1 MIQLPYPRLNVIF
14 EALRYEA
21 LPQQEL
27 AQRCD
32 ISTRTIRTDI
42 SALNDILAS
51 YGAQIQHQ
59 RGKGYHFDIY
69 DETRF
74 LDIEKQTKKMKS
86 SPRNAK
92 DRMVYL
98 MMRLLSQEE
107 ECKLDDLAN
116 QWFVSRTSLQADMG
130 EIREQLEQYNLELIS
145 KAHCGLRLF
154 GEEQAIRACIAHIL
168 FQFKP
173 SDHTFIDVCEYF
185 FPEINHP
192 SLKSDLLELINK
204 NHIKLTDEGLHHLV
218 VYCGIALHRLKQ
230 NASIH
235 HVDQPNL
242 SEEAQKTATELSQT
256 IESLLGAPLPQ
267 AEIDYLSIQI
277 AARRV
282 TGVPEIDTQKP
293 TEQLELTQYLLNYVN
308 THYNYDLRND
318 EQLKRDLLCHITTM
332 ILRVKYQITIPNPL
346 FDHIKRYYPLAYD
359 MTVAAISHWGKHL
372 IPDGEIGYL
381 VMHIGVGLERNFSLE
396 EQLPPKALLVCDSG
410 TSIVR
415 LLESQLM
422 RSLPQLTIEKVES
435 LRDYEELSKVDADF
449 VISTEKVSQKNKPT
463 ITVSPIPTSFQLEQ
477 VNKLILMNR
486 SHPYMLDKFFDLRYF
501 SVLDK
506 PMTQGEVLKKF
517 SSHFTEDDITP
528 IEFYDSV
535 IERESITST
544 ILGEGIAI
552 PHSLG
557 LLANE
562 TKVYTIISP
571 HGVDW
576 GNGKIAHVIF
586 LFAIN
591 KDDYEEAMSL
601 YDLFVTFMN
610 GKAVDT
616 ILGCHSYDEFQY
628 VAKEC
633 WFNRKKDW

>member
-1 MIQLPYPRLNVIF
+1 MIQLPYPRLNIIF

-59 RGKGYHFDIY
+59 RGKGYYFDIY

-74 LDIEKQTKKMKS
+74 SDIEKQTKKMKT

-92 DRMVYL
+92 DRVVYL
-98 MMRLLSQEE
+98 IMRLLSQEE

-116 QWFVSRTSLQADMG
+116 QWFVSRTSLQADMS
-130 EIREQLEQYNLELIS
+130 EIREILEQYNLEIVS
-145 KAHCGLRLF
+145 KAHHGLKLF
-154 GEEQAIRACIAHIL
+154 GEEQAIRACIAHVL

-173 SDHTFIDVCEYF
+173 SDRTFVDVCEHF
-185 FPEINHP
+185 FPEINLP
-192 SLKSDLLELINK
+192 SLREDLLHLINQ
-204 NHIKLTDEGLHHLV
+204 NHIKLTDEGLHHLL
-218 VYCGIALHRLKQ
+218 VYCGVTLHRLKL
-230 NASIH
+230 NAIIH
-235 HVDQPNL
+235 HVHQPQL
-242 SEEAQKTATELSQT
+242 SNEAQSAALDLSKT
-256 IESLLGAPLPQ
+256 IEILLGAPLPQ
-267 AEIDYLSIQI
+267 SEIDYLSIQI

-282 TGVPEIDTQKP
+282 TWVTVIDTEKH
-293 TEQLELTQYLLNYVN
+293 TEQLELTNFLLDYVN
-308 THYNYDLRND
+308 KHYNYDLRND
-318 EQLKRDLLCHITTM
+318 ELLKRDLLCHITTM

-346 FDHIKRYYPLAYD
+346 VDHIKRYYPLAYD

-372 IPDGEIGYL
+372 IPDGEVGYL
-381 VMHIGVGLERNFSLE
+381 VMHIGVGLERNFALE
-396 EQLPPKALLVCDSG
+396 EQQPPRALLVCDSG
-410 TSIVR
+410 TSIMR
-415 LLESQLM
+415 LLESQLL
-422 RSLPQLTIEKVES
+422 RSLPQLDIQKIGSVRE
-435 LRDYEELSKVDADF
+435 YEALTKIDADF

-463 ITVSPIPTSFQLEQ
+463 IAVSPIPTSFQIEQ

-486 SHPYMLDKFFDLRYF
+486 SHPYMLDKFFDHRYF
-501 SVLDK
+501 SVLEK
-506 PMTQGEVLKKF
+506 PTTQAELLKTF
-517 SSHFTEDDITP
+517 SSHLTQDNITP
-528 IEFYDSV
+528 TGFYNSV
-535 IERESITST
+535 IERENITST

-576 GNGKIAHVIF
+576 ENGKIAHVIF

-616 ILGCHSYDEFQY
+616 ILSCSSYEEFQY